1 MLQRTRTNAAVSE
14 TRGTSPAR
22 RSRET
27 RGKWRVARDGTDRW
41 ERMRRVTRGVPKI
54 GRADTAVMLA
64 MSAAQ
69 LRFQPMHLLTVY
81 TPTNKVP

>member
-1 MLQRTRTNAAVSE
+1 M
-14 TRGTSPAR
+14 
-22 RSRET
+22 
-27 RGKWRVARDGTDRW
+27 ARDGTDRW